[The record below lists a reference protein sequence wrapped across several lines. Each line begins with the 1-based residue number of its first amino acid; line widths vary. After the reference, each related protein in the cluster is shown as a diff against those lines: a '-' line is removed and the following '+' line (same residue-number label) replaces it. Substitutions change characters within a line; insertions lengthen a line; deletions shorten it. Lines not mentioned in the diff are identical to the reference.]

1 MNLLITNK
9 YFKKMISTSNIDFYF
24 VEQNDNFT
32 ELKKQIDDLKPE
44 KIISLDFAIQTVNQ
58 IQNNSIV
65 VAKETININAKP
77 INWSIPREDRW
88 IETSEDLNKS
98 VCDILE
104 KLTFEHYVG
113 SGIELENAHTIH
125 KRLEAKKWINDK
137 LDGTFIDSYS
147 SRLNEF
153 IENNSYNI
161 SIVRIINS
169 SFPIYN
175 SENST
180 FWNNLK
186 FFFREL
192 YFHKITTNKIKSEIF
207 EKKLLN
213 EFSNIN

>member
-9 YFKKMISTSNIDFYF
+9 YFKRIIPTSNINFYF
-24 VEQNDNFT
+24 VEKNDDFT
-32 ELKKQIDDLKPE
+32 ELKKQIDDFKPE
-44 KIISLDFAIQTVNQ
+44 KIISLDFALQTVNQ

-88 IETSEDLNKS
+88 VETSEDLNKS

-104 KLTFEHYVG
+104 RLTFEHYIG
-113 SGIELENAHTIH
+113 SGIELENAHAIH
-125 KRLEAKKWINDK
+125 KRLEAKKWINDN
-137 LDGTFIDSYS
+137 LNGTFIDSYS

-153 IENNSYNI
+153 IENNSFNI

-175 SENST
+175 SEKST

-186 FFFREL
+186 FLFREL

-207 EKKLLN
+207 EKNLLN